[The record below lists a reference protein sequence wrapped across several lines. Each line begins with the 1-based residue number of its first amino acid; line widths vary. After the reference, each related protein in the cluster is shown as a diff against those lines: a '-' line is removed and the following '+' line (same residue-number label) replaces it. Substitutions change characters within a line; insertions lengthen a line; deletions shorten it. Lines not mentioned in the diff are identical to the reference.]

1 MYLPL
6 KHPIWPFETID
17 FKMAAVLDIMRL
29 LSFEQE
35 IPYGREDK
43 SPIQTLLSKQSL

>member
-17 FKMAAVLDIMRL
+17 FKMAAVLPKRPIDGL
-29 LSFEQE
+29 LA
-35 IPYGREDK
+35 
-43 SPIQTLLSKQSL
+43 